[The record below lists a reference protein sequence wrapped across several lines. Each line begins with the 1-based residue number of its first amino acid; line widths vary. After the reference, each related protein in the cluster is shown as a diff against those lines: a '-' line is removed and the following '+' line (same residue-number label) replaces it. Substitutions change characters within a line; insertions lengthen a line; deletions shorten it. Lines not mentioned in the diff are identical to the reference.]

1 MLGATQRHLGC
12 ARRMNESCIET
23 PRVFACAGEQLLGI
37 HCAPVLDARD
47 IAVLIVVGGPQV
59 RAGSHRQFTL
69 LARALAGAGFASLRF
84 DYRGMGDSG
93 GEFRNFEAVDLDLR
107 AATDELLHRA
117 SGCRG
122 VVIWG
127 LCDAACAALYYAPT
141 DSRVLGL
148 TLLNPWVHSSA
159 TSAAVRF
166 KHYYLSRLLQASFWR
181 KLWAGQIRVRDSA
194 REVRAA
200 AQSAARPSLAA
211 TELAPANPRHGS
223 AGYLERMRRAL
234 VAFERP
240 LAIICSGNDLT
251 AREFLALQRRDPQWR
266 RALQRSNIT
275 QTMIASANHTFASAA
290 WRAQVEQQTCRWLST
305 L

>member
-1 MLGATQRHLGC
+1 MPGATQRHLGRT
-12 ARRMNESCIET
+12 RRMNESCIET

-37 HCAPVLDARD
+37 HCTPVRDARD
-47 IAVLIVVGGPQV
+47 IAVLIVVGGPQY

-84 DYRGMGDSG
+84 DYRGMGDSD
-93 GEFRNFEAVDLDLR
+93 GEFRNFEAVEMDLR
-107 AATDELLHRA
+107 AAIDELLRNA

-127 LCDAACAALYYAPT
+127 LCDAASAALYYAPT

-148 TLLNPWVHSSA
+148 TLLNPWVHSIA
-159 TSAAVRF
+159 TSAAVRL

-181 KLWAGQIRVRDSA
+181 KLWSGQIRVRDSA
-194 REVRAA
+194 REVGAA
-200 AQSAARPSLAA
+200 AQSAVTPSRAA
-211 TELAPANPRHGS
+211 TALAPANPRHGG
-223 AGYLERMRRAL
+223 AGYIERMLHAL

-240 LAIICSGNDLT
+240 LVIICSGNDLT

-266 RALQRSNIT
+266 RALRRSNIT
-275 QTMIASANHTFASAA
+275 HTMIAGANHTFASAV
-290 WRAQVEQQTCRWLST
+290 WRTQVEQQTCRWLST